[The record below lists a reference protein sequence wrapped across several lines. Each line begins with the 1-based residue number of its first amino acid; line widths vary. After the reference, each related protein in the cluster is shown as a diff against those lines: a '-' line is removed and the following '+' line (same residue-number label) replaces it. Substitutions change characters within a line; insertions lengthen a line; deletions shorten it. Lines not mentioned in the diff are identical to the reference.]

1 MRLIFRYTSNIRVL
15 IVNKSG
21 DKPLLFVFILRH
33 VANLLTSGSG
43 SNSSSSSNQS
53 PRMRRFEPRAWDG
66 LTDRRI
72 AAPLYASPYGQ
83 GYNTQVRVQLPTSA
97 GNVSLLA
104 FAAERRAAVRLVA
117 RRPAA
122 AAVDRYRLPTGML
135 LQRSIDGSDERT
147 DGQTDAVALHRPC
160 RILCTKWCQ

>member
-15 IVNKSG
+15 IVNKCG
-21 DKPLLFVFILRH
+21 EKPLLFVFILRH

-43 SNSSSSSNQS
+43 SNSSSNHS

-72 AAPLYASPYGQ
+72 AAPLYASSYGQ
-83 GYNTQVRVQLPTSA
+83 GYNIQVRVQLPTSA

-104 FAAERRAAVRLVA
+104 FAAERRAAVRLVD

-122 AAVDRYRLPTGML
+122 AAVDQCRLPTGLL

-147 DGQTDAVALHRPC
+147 GGRRSVT
-160 RILCTKWCQ
+160 

>member
-15 IVNKSG
+15 IVNKCG
-21 DKPLLFVFILRH
+21 EKPLLFVFILRH
-33 VANLLTSGSG
+33 EVNLLTSGSG
-43 SNSSSSSNQS
+43 SSSSSSNQS

-83 GYNTQVRVQLPTSA
+83 GYNIQVRVQLPTLA

-160 RILCTKWCQ
+160 RILCTK